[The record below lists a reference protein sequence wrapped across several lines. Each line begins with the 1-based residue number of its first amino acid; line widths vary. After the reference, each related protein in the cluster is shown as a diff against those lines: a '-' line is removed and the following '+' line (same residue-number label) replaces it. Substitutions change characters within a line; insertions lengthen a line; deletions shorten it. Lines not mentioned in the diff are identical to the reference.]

1 MWSLL
6 RTVSLV
12 LCGVGSLAGAGCGDS
27 GTSPSDTST
36 LTIGTPTPAATAAL
50 PVITA
55 TGGLLARGSGQL
67 SIPISLSAGREVP
80 WAQLSVYLLSADG
93 YCAQNL
99 PDAPT
104 WGPLRRG
111 QRESVVISGF
121 QVFRDRCEVT
131 GIRAML
137 HLRNNGLLTPPTAS
151 ETIAEAT
158 RSVSW
163 TLVR

>member
-1 MWSLL
+1 MRPAAIAALALL
-6 RTVSLV
+6 AT
-12 LCGVGSLAGAGCGDS
+12 AGCDEGA
-27 GTSPSDTST
+27 TSPSRTST
-36 LTIGTPTPAATAAL
+36 LTIGAASPASAGVTPT
-50 PVITA
+50 ITA
-55 TGGLLARGSGQL
+55 TGGLVLRGSGQIA
-67 SIPISLSAGREVP
+67 IPITIQSGREVP
-80 WAQLSVYLLSADG
+80 WAQLYVYLLSSDG

-104 WGPLRRG
+104 WGPLNAGHRQDLTVG
-111 QRESVVISGF
+111 GF

-158 RSVSW
+158 RAVSW
-163 TLVR
+163 ILVR